1 LHYRNRPFAYYQRV
15 LRLVRYFG
23 RHFFLTLRYLKVVC
37 NRRYVDIFEELLG
50 LAESE
55 LPEAIRRM
63 ITSLRVDRQPFA
75 RALHDYESACDSLI
89 DVDVELEIDNVYSP
103 MSRRAPGLG
112 YTLVDVEADVVSL
125 FPNRAV
131 EDGALLECRA
141 TTYLIYLSPAGSR
154 VTIRLPKW
162 QREIWDELETFDVVD
177 VDRISRALSSDNA
190 VSLDKAQRAVE
201 RARSTFAQIRSEL
214 RSIEGLRLPL

>member
-1 LHYRNRPFAYYQRV
+1 
-15 LRLVRYFG
+15 
-23 RHFFLTLRYLKVVC
+23 
-37 NRRYVDIFEELLG
+37 
-50 LAESE
+50 
-55 LPEAIRRM
+55 
-63 ITSLRVDRQPFA
+63 
-75 RALHDYESACDSLI
+75 
-89 DVDVELEIDNVYSP
+89 